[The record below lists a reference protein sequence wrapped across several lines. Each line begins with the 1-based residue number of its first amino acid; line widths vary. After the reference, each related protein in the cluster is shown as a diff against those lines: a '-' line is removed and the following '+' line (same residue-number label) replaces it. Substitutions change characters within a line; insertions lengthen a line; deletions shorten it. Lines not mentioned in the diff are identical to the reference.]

1 MNNINID
8 INNIRK
14 KFKDNLNNSGWN
26 ELMDPIIDSEDF
38 SNTIYKLKS
47 YVNNNQR
54 FTPKLSEVFNAFA
67 SCPYD
72 KLKVIIVGQDPYP
85 QLGVADGIAFSCSKV
100 EKPQPSLRYIFSE
113 LEREYVAFRT
123 NDLLY
128 NPLDLKVWSKQGVLM
143 LNTAFTVEINKI
155 GSHYD
160 IWKPITK
167 MIFNAI
173 NTNKEDLAIALL
185 GKKAEEW
192 QLDLNNQ
199 KIFKAPHPA
208 SAAYKGGK
216 WDSKGIFRNIN
227 EHLYSKKWKPIIW

>member
-1 MNNINID
+1 MNKID
-8 INNIRK
+8 INIHNIRK
-14 KFKDNLNNSGWN
+14 KFKDQLSNTGWN
-26 ELMDPIIDSEDF
+26 KIMDPIIDSEEF
-38 SNTIYKLKS
+38 ETTIYTLKS
-47 YVNNNQR
+47 YVENNQR
-54 FTPKLSEVFNAFA
+54 FTPKLSEVFNAFIN
-67 SCPYD
+67 CPYD
-72 KLKVIIVGQDPYP
+72 KLKVIIIGQDPYP

-100 EKPQPSLRYIFSE
+100 EKPQPSLRYIFQE

-143 LNTAFTVEINKI
+143 LNTAFTVEIGKI
-155 GSHYD
+155 GSHYGV
-160 IWKPITK
+160 WKPITK
-167 MIFNAI
+167 MILDSI
-173 NTNKEDLAIALL
+173 NNDKSDLAVALL

-192 QLDLNNQ
+192 HLRLNKQ
-199 KIFKAPHPA
+199 EIFKAPHPA